1 MSTHYTQHFFLSSP
15 SYLSHY
21 CFINVTIF
29 DPRVLWQ
36 FCVAFLWGHSW
47 YKKSSA
53 SFLSSTK
60 AQPWKQ
66 EITSANSWQNCRNLN
81 DSNSDTDI
89 IPESSLSESSSED
102 NGPIWMIR
110 QFMSAR
116 NFWKTSSPDIS
127 LPQRNLQSWQP
138 RHDTAP
144 RSFYNQQSH
153 EETFHQTNSNTPTN

>member
-1 MSTHYTQHFFLSSP
+1 MSTHYTRHFFLSSP

-21 CFINVTIF
+21 CFINATIF
-29 DPRVLWQ
+29 DPRFVL
-36 FCVAFLWGHSW
+36 
-47 YKKSSA
+47 
-53 SFLSSTK
+53 LSYEDT
-60 AQPWKQ
+60 ADTRNRALPFWVPPKQ

-127 LPQRNLQSWQP
+127 LPQRNLRSWQP